1 MKLRALVLALS
12 LISTGAF
19 AGDIAS
25 PSYKAPAY
33 VSTPCTL
40 TSCSGWYAGMGL
52 SGSGTNAN
60 IIGNGIQGSVFSAGG
75 DIDIH
80 GGYQLWTGPVLAGL
94 QLNGGYEFSSQGA
107 SAPGSHFLG
116 TALMQLGYNFFN
128 TSTPTATAPSAA
140 TTPGQSPFQN
150 IVPANL
156 LAAST
161 PYINAG
167 GCIRHGITQ
176 GCAGTGIQ
184 TVIAA
189 GWSTAFDYV
198 NMPSQKGQPDSQV
211 FLLKVLK
218 HF

>member
-25 PSYKAPAY
+25 PSYKAPTVPSCQSSA
-33 VSTPCTL
+33 
-40 TSCSGWYAGMGL
+40 SCSGLYADFGL
-52 SGSGTNAN
+52 LNENAN
-60 IIGNGIQGSVFSAGG
+60 FITTGLGG
-75 DIDIH
+75 ATNDFGVLLG

-116 TALMQLGYNFFN
+116 TALVQLGYNFFN

-176 GCAGTGIQ
+176 GCAGAGIQ